1 MTSTP
6 DFKPDAI
13 KMLAEI
19 LNETGLTELEY
30 EFNGSRIRVVKQ
42 PAPITSMMMPSPT
55 MAAPIQTEAA
65 AAMAAP
71 KEEINLANNPDAVLS
86 PMVGTV
92 YHSPAPNAPA
102 FVQVGDSVSAGQV
115 IVILEAMKVMNP
127 VKAKKAGIVKRILVE
142 NAQPVEYDQPLFIIA

>member
-1 MTSTP
+1 MPWTP

-55 MAAPIQTEAA
+55 MSAPIQTEAA
-65 AAMAAP
+65 AARAAP
-71 KEEINLANNPDAVLS
+71 TTQASGAALES
-86 PMVGTV
+86 
-92 YHSPAPNAPA
+92 SSWAPN
-102 FVQVGDSVSAGQV
+102 GRAGH
-115 IVILEAMKVMNP
+115 ISDILSTTA
-127 VKAKKAGIVKRILVE
+127 ARAASRRRG
-142 NAQPVEYDQPLFIIA
+142 NARSTRTGASLARLRQHGWHPHP